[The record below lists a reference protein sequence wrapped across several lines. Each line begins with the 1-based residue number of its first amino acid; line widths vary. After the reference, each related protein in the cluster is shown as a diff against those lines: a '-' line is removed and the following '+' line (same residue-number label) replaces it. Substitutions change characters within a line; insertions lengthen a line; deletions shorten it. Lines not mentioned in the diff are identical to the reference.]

1 MNFDKNELNGDI
13 HSLFDCRGNEIPHE
27 QSGAFVGYPLAMVY
41 AVDQP
46 FRNIN
51 DPTTGLA
58 AGTIFAELDLPFL
71 ASEGGKKC

>member
-13 HSLFDCRGNEIPHE
+13 HSLFDCRGNELMPE
-27 QSGAFVGYPLAMVY
+27 QGGAFVGYPLAMVY
-41 AVDQP
+41 AVEQP